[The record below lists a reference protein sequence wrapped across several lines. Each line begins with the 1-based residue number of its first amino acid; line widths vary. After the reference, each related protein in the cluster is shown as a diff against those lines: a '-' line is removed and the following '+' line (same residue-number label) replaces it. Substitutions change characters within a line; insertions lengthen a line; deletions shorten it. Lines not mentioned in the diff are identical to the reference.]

1 MKTFSAVSLK
11 WKCCQTQDIHTCY
24 MKGLFW
30 QCLGNTDNHST
41 SRRAPCCELFR
52 RGGMT
57 FSLPCRPLRVSH
69 GMKLSSSIYR
79 YEISHADYL
88 IKHLVTLAFS
98 SMGDLLTNMVCFL
111 INLSLSL
118 SLSGQL
124 HGQSVPGR
132 RWKAPCTAV
141 RHHLSPE
148 QKAANDFDLAGA
160 GSLRVSWEHGG
171 TGMGRRLLQGG

>member
-1 MKTFSAVSLK
+1 MSLIPLNEDIFSSLPQME
-11 WKCCQTQDIHTCY
+11 CQTQDIHTCY

-57 FSLPCRPLRVSH
+57 FFLPCRPLRVSH

-98 SMGDLLTNMVCFL
+98 SMGDLLTDMVCFL

-118 SLSGQL
+118 SL
-124 HGQSVPGR
+124 
-132 RWKAPCTAV
+132 WAAPWAICSRET
-141 RHHLSPE
+141 LESPLYGS
-148 QKAANDFDLAGA
+148 AAPFVA
-160 GSLRVSWEHGG
+160 
-171 TGMGRRLLQGG
+171 